1 MSMKLLNTI
10 RQILLEYIHDD
21 SDLIFYET
29 VDGIDVEFWKSPH
42 TEELRGSKKRVPESK
57 VFMKLVQDSILPI
70 VNKYFKSGKQFRK
83 ISMDDDKKIRFA
95 VRRIKGQSRPQMILQ
110 VEELTDN
117 KIVLNVITHL
127 DTGQDLYGIN
137 NINKVRFILDLGEK
151 DLVGK

>member
-1 MSMKLLNTI
+1 
-10 RQILLEYIHDD
+10 
-21 SDLIFYET
+21 
-29 VDGIDVEFWKSPH
+29 
-42 TEELRGSKKRVPESK
+42 
-57 VFMKLVQDSILPI
+57 LVQDSILPI

>member
-1 MSMKLLNTI
+1 M
-10 RQILLEYIHDD
+10 LEYIHDD
-21 SDLIFYET
+21 ADLIFYET
-29 VDGIDVEFWKSPH
+29 VDGVDVEFWKSPH
-42 TEELRGSKKRVPESK
+42 TEEYRGLKKRIPESK

-70 VNKYFKSGKQFRK
+70 VNKYFKSGKKFRK
-83 ISMDDDKKIRFA
+83 ISMDDEKKIRFA

-110 VEELTDN
+110 VEELTDD

-137 NINKVRFILDLGEK
+137 NTNKVRFILDLGEK